1 MFPSLPVAVSGGKTA
16 NTGRNP
22 SMSAA
27 ATERWKGWKQY
38 KAQHPNAKPKDY
50 FKARA
55 AGKA

>member
-1 MFPSLPVAVSGGKTA
+1 
-16 NTGRNP
+16 
-22 SMSAA
+22 MSAA